1 MQSVDTHKTHVE
13 LIQSETERVKQ
24 YINALPPE
32 ALERPSPCDKWNVGE
47 VIAHLEW
54 FAEIYGGMME
64 RGLRGDLSPTE
75 GFPPVPGTMS
85 GPALEELY
93 AHGAIERRRRLGGNL
108 FVAFNER
115 FDWLND
121 MLKGIGPEDWD
132 KPCYHTLRIRSVES
146 FIPTIVTELAVHEW
160 DIRSTLEDSPSISV
174 SSIPILVDRI
184 PVRTRPWAVA
194 FPVMSDAQGPI
205 RYRFDL
211 TGVGA
216 RALDLVVEDNKAR
229 LAHDGDAPASV
240 SLSCDTGTF
249 VLLMWGRLSLESAKA
264 SGRCKQNAING

>member
-1 MQSVDTHKTHVE
+1 
-13 LIQSETERVKQ
+13 
-24 YINALPPE
+24 
-32 ALERPSPCDKWNVGE
+32 
-47 VIAHLEW
+47 
-54 FAEIYGGMME
+54 MME

-75 GFPPVPGTMS
+75 GFPAVPGTLS

-115 FDWLND
+115 YDWLND

-184 PVRTRPWAVA
+184 PDRTRRPWAVA
-194 FPVMSDAQGPI
+194 FPDTSDSQGPI
-205 RYRFDL
+205 RYSFEL

-216 RALDLVVEDNKAR
+216 RTLDLVVEDNKAR
-229 LAHDGDAPASV
+229 LAHDGEDLASV
-240 SLSCDTGTF
+240 SVSCDMGTF
-249 VLLMWGRLSLESAKA
+249 VLLMWKRLSLESAKS
-264 SGRCKQNAING
+264 SGRLSQRTIKGK